1 MVENKE
7 KIVLLLEVLL
17 KQTRAGAD
25 ILRLHL
31 NEAQDEVTIIF
42 NNRFTKKVNIAG
54 DSGMAIITDVVK
66 RL

>member
-7 KIVLLLEVLL
+7 KIVLLLKVLL

-25 ILRLHL
+25 ISVLKL
-31 NEAQDEVTIIF
+31 NETQDEVTIIF
-42 NNRFTKKVNIAG
+42 NSGFCKKVNIAG
-54 DSGMAIITDVVK
+54 DSGIAIINDVVK